1 MFIIIK
7 YMYISS
13 LALALLGGFEIGPAL
28 IHIFAPD
35 GGASSI
41 ADFTNFSSSEQVLL
55 WALGTIGTS
64 QLFSGLLYFV
74 VFFNLF
80 DTRYLATPLYI
91 WTLLKAIWSTF
102 IPMIMGRDL
111 KSVAPNAPGNY
122 KSALKVLL
130 SVIGVADEYLTEYQ
144 PIPWK
149 I

>member
-1 MFIIIK
+1 
-7 YMYISS
+7 MYISS

-28 IHIFAPD
+28 IHTFAPD

-41 ADFTNFSSSEQVLL
+41 AGFTNYSTAEKEIL
-55 WALGTIGTS
+55 WAFGVMGTF

-74 VFFNLF
+74 VLLNVF

-91 WTLLKAIWSTF
+91 WILLRASWSTF
-102 IPMIMGRDL
+102 VPMIMGRET
-111 KSVAPNAPGNY
+111 KSVAPNAPGNF
-122 KSALKVLL
+122 KPALMALL

>member
-1 MFIIIK
+1 
-7 YMYISS
+7 MYISS

-28 IHIFAPD
+28 IHTFAPD

-41 ADFTNFSSSEQVLL
+41 AGFTNYASAEQEIL
-55 WALGTIGTS
+55 WAFGVMGTG

-74 VFFNLF
+74 VLFNLF

-91 WTLLKAIWSTF
+91 WTILKATWATF
-102 IPMIMGRDL
+102 VPMIMGREL
-111 KSVAPNAPGNY
+111 KNIAPNAPGNF
-122 KSALKVLL
+122 KPLLMTLL
-130 SVIGVADEYLTEYQ
+130 SIIGAADEYLTEYQ